1 MSREISTL
9 TFDEVTVLAS
19 KTDMRK
25 IGTRPPFAAYV
36 RELWQRREFLWTLS
50 SAKSTAKNEGQ
61 RLGQVW
67 SVLNPLLLIATYLF
81 VFGFLLGTNRG
92 VDNFV
97 GFLAVGV
104 ILFGLSA
111 STVTKGSRAIL
122 NNKGLVRALHFP
134 RAVLPLSSVLTE
146 CLALL
151 PGLGVLLVVLPL
163 TGERPRWSWLL
174 FPLAF
179 LMQGFMQA
187 GMALILAR
195 IVNASADIWNL
206 VIVAVRL
213 MRYLSG
219 VFFSIAAMVPSHPVL
234 GAVLQYQPFALQLS
248 LARQALMAQFTVQWS
263 QWLVG
268 LGWAVLLPVAGL
280 WIFWR
285 DEARY
290 GRG

>member
-1 MSREISTL
+1 MSGEISTL
-9 TFDEVTVLAS
+9 TFDEVSALAS

-36 RELWQRREFLWTLS
+36 KELWQRREFVWTLS

-61 RLGQVW
+61 RLGQIW

-104 ILFGLSA
+104 ILFGLSS

-134 RAVLPLSSVLTE
+134 RAVLPLSTVLTE
-146 CLALL
+146 CLAIL
-151 PGLGVLLVVLPL
+151 PGLGVLMVVLPV
-163 TGERPRWSWLL
+163 TGEMPRWSWLL
-174 FPLAF
+174 FPIAF
-179 LMQGFMQA
+179 LLQGFMQA
-187 GMALILAR
+187 GIALILAR

-213 MRYLSG
+213 MRYMSG
-219 VFFSIAAMVPSHPVL
+219 VFFSIAAMTPNHPLL
-234 GAVLQYQPFALQLS
+234 GAVLQSQPFALQLS
-248 LARQALMAQFTVQWS
+248 LARQALMSEFSLQWS
-263 QWLVG
+263 QWLIG
-268 LGWAVLLPVAGL
+268 LGWAVFLPVVGL